1 MKKIIFI
8 CFSLLLALT
17 GGCSMNDNDT
27 NTTNDNKTEAV
38 KPKDMDPKD
47 LPQVPAFQDEKT
59 REYMVSTKEEEPGY
73 YLLESKLKGF
83 RMLFPEDAEYLSRR
97 SSLTGKNKESIG
109 FNSYDK
115 DTNVMFD
122 GHVTYY
128 KEESFVNEPE
138 TMLDI
143 VSGKND
149 YKGEYKKSSKK
160 KTDIYFAKKKDIF
173 DDIDRKYNDS
183 YSYFGY
189 VKSTEEDNLGVEYA
203 FTFGCK
209 NENQPCSLDEEKA
222 KNKVEKLINSINF
235 LLNKKNK

>member
-1 MKKIIFI
+1 
-8 CFSLLLALT
+8 
-17 GGCSMNDNDT
+17 MNDNDK
-27 NTTNDNKTEAV
+27 NSTNDNKTEAV

-83 RMLFPEDAEYLSRR
+83 RMLFPEDGKYLSRR

-128 KEESFVNEPE
+128 KEESFANEPK

-143 VSGKND
+143 VSGKMIIKANT
-149 YKGEYKKSSKK
+149 KSSKK
-160 KTDIYFAKKKDIF
+160 KTDIYTAKKKDIF
-173 DDIDRKYNDS
+173 DDIDRKYNYS

-203 FTFGCK
+203 FTLGCK

-222 KNKVEKLINSINF
+222 KNKVEKLINSITF
-235 LLNKKNK
+235 LIDKKEK

>member
-1 MKKIIFI
+1 MKKIILI
-8 CFSLLLALT
+8 CFSLILALT
-17 GGCSMNDNDT
+17 GGCSMNDNDKI
-27 NTTNDNKTEAV
+27 TTNDNKTEVV
-38 KPKDMDPKD
+38 KPKD

-59 REYMVSTKEEEPGY
+59 REYMMSTKEVAPGY
-73 YLLESKLKGF
+73 YVLESKLKGF
-83 RMLFPEDAEYLSRR
+83 RMLFPEDAKYLERR
-97 SSLTGKNKESIG
+97 SSLTGSNKESIA

-128 KEESFVNEPE
+128 KEESFLNEPE

-149 YKGEYKKSSKK
+149 YKGEYKKSSNKN
-160 KTDIYFAKKKDIF
+160 TDIYFAKKKDIF
-173 DDIDRKYNDS
+173 EDIERKYNDL

-189 VKSTEEDNLGVEYA
+189 VKSTEKDNLGVEYA
-203 FTFGCK
+203 FFFGCK

-222 KNKVEKLINSINF
+222 KNKVEKLIHSITF
-235 LLNKKNK
+235 LIDKKVK

>member
-8 CFSLLLALT
+8 CFSLLALT
-17 GGCSMNDNDT
+17 AGCSMSDNEKSSINDD
-27 NTTNDNKTEAV
+27 KTEAV

-59 REYMVSTKEEEPGY
+59 REYIVSTKEAEPGY
-73 YLLESKLKGF
+73 YLLESKLKEF
-83 RMLFPEDAEYLSRR
+83 RMLFPENAKYLARR

-128 KEESFVNEPE
+128 KEESFVNESE

-160 KTDIYFAKKKDIF
+160 NKDIYFAKKKDIF

-209 NENQPCSLDEEKA
+209 NEIQPCSLDEEKA

-235 LLNKKNK
+235 LLNKQNK

>member
-1 MKKIIFI
+1 MKKIILI

-17 GGCSMNDNDT
+17 GGCSMNDNDK

-38 KPKDMDPKD
+38 KPKDMDPQD

-59 REYMVSTKEEEPGY
+59 REYMVSTKEEERGY
-73 YLLESKLKGF
+73 YLLESKLRGF
-83 RMLFPEDAEYLSRR
+83 RMLFPEDAKYLSRR
-97 SSLTGKNKESIG
+97 SSLTGKHKESIA

-128 KEESFVNEPE
+128 KEESFLDEPE

-149 YKGEYKKSSKK
+149 YKGEYKKSSNKNK
-160 KTDIYFAKKKDIF
+160 DIYFGKKKDIF
-173 DDIDRKYNDS
+173 ENIDRKYNDS

-189 VKSTEEDNLGVEYA
+189 VKSLEEDNLGVEYA

-209 NENQPCSLDEEKA
+209 NENQPCFLEEEKA
-222 KNKVEKLINSINF
+222 KNKVEKLIHSISF
-235 LLNKKNK
+235 LIDKKDK

>member
-1 MKKIIFI
+1 MKKIILI
-8 CFSLLLALT
+8 SFSLLLALT
-17 GGCSMNDNDT
+17 GGCS
-27 NTTNDNKTEAV
+27 TNDNETNSTEDYKTKAV

-83 RMLFPEDAEYLSRR
+83 RMLFPEDAKYLSRR

-109 FNSYDK
+109 FNSYEK

-149 YKGEYKKSSKK
+149 YKGEYKKSSNKN
-160 KTDIYFAKKKDIF
+160 TDIYFGKKKDIF
-173 DDIDRKYNDS
+173 ENIDRKYNDS

-189 VKSTEEDNLGVEYA
+189 VKSLE
-203 FTFGCK
+203 
-209 NENQPCSLDEEKA
+209 EEKA
-222 KNKVEKLINSINF
+222 KNKVEKLIHSISF
-235 LLNKKNK
+235 LIDKKDK

>member
-1 MKKIIFI
+1 MKKIILI

-17 GGCSMNDNDT
+17 GGCSMNDNDK

-38 KPKDMDPKD
+38 KPKDMDPQD
-47 LPQVPAFQDEKT
+47 LPQVPAFQDEKM
-59 REYMVSTKEEEPGY
+59 REYMVSTKEEERGY
-73 YLLESKLKGF
+73 YLLESKLRGF
-83 RMLFPEDAEYLSRR
+83 RMLFPEDAKYLSRR
-97 SSLTGKNKESIG
+97 SSLTGKHKESIA

-128 KEESFVNEPE
+128 KEESFLDEPE

-149 YKGEYKKSSKK
+149 YKGEYKKSSNKNK
-160 KTDIYFAKKKDIF
+160 DIYFGKKKDIF
-173 DDIDRKYNDS
+173 ENIDRKYNDS

-189 VKSTEEDNLGVEYA
+189 VKSLEEDNLGVEYA

-209 NENQPCSLDEEKA
+209 NENQPCFLEEEKA
-222 KNKVEKLINSINF
+222 KNKVEKLIHSISF
-235 LLNKKNK
+235 LIDKKDK

>member
-1 MKKIIFI
+1 MKKIILI

-17 GGCSMNDNDT
+17 GGCSMNDNDK
-27 NTTNDNKTEAV
+27 NTTNNNKTEAI

-47 LPQVPAFQDEKT
+47 LPQVPSFQDGKT
-59 REYMVSTKEEEPGY
+59 REYMVSTQEEKPGY
-73 YLLESKLKGF
+73 YVLESKLKGF
-83 RMLFPEDAEYLSRR
+83 RMLFPEEAKYLSRR
-97 SSLTGKNKESIG
+97 SSLTGKHKESIG

-138 TMLDI
+138 IMLDI

-149 YKGEYKKSSKK
+149 YKGEYKKSSNKNK
-160 KTDIYFAKKKDIF
+160 DIYFGKKKDIF
-173 DDIDRKYNDS
+173 ENIDRKYNDS

-189 VKSTEEDNLGVEYA
+189 VKSLEEDNLGVEYA

-209 NENQPCSLDEEKA
+209 NENQPCFLEEEKA
-222 KNKVEKLINSINF
+222 KNKVEKLIHSISF
-235 LLNKKNK
+235 LIDKKDK

>member
-8 CFSLLLALT
+8 CFSLLALT
-17 GGCSMNDNDT
+17 AGCSMSDNEKSSINDD
-27 NTTNDNKTEAV
+27 KTEAV

-59 REYMVSTKEEEPGY
+59 REYIVSTKEAEPGY
-73 YLLESKLKGF
+73 YLLESKLKEF
-83 RMLFPEDAEYLSRR
+83 RMLFPENAKYLARR

-128 KEESFVNEPE
+128 KEESFVNESE

-149 YKGEYKKSSKK
+149 YKCENKKSSKK
-160 KTDIYFAKKKDIF
+160 NKDIYFAKKKDIF

-209 NENQPCSLDEEKA
+209 NEIQPCSLDEEKA

>member
-1 MKKIIFI
+1 MKKIILI
-8 CFSLLLALT
+8 SFSLLLALT
-17 GGCSMNDNDT
+17 SGCSMNDNET
-27 NTTNDNKTEAV
+27 KAV
-38 KPKDMDPKD
+38 NPKD

-59 REYMVSTKEEEPGY
+59 REYMVSTKEAEPGY
-73 YLLESKLKGF
+73 YVLESKLKGF
-83 RMLFPEDAEYLSRR
+83 RMLFPEDAKYLERR

-128 KEESFVNEPE
+128 TEESFVNEPE

-149 YKGEYKKSSKK
+149 YKGKYKKSSNKN
-160 KTDIYFAKKKDIF
+160 TDVYFAKKKDIF
-173 DDIDRKYNDS
+173 ENIERKYNDS

-209 NENQPCSLDEEKA
+209 NENQSCYLDEGKA
-222 KNKVEKLINSINF
+222 KNKVEKLIHSITF
-235 LLNKKNK
+235 LIDKEKK

>member
-8 CFSLLLALT
+8 CFSLLALT
-17 GGCSMNDNDT
+17 AGCSMSDNEKSSINDD
-27 NTTNDNKTEAV
+27 KTEAV

-59 REYMVSTKEEEPGY
+59 REYIVSTKEAEPGY
-73 YLLESKLKGF
+73 YLLESKLKEF
-83 RMLFPEDAEYLSRR
+83 RMLFPENAKYLARR

-128 KEESFVNEPE
+128 KEESFVNESE

-160 KTDIYFAKKKDIF
+160 NKDIYFAKKKDIF

-209 NENQPCSLDEEKA
+209 NEIQPCSLDEEKA

>member
-1 MKKIIFI
+1 MKKTILIIFG
-8 CFSLLLALT
+8 LLLCLT
-17 GGCSMNDNDT
+17 SGCGMNDNDK
-27 NTTNDNKTEAV
+27 NTTNDNKTEVV

-73 YLLESKLKGF
+73 YVLESKLKGF
-83 RMLFPEDAEYLSRR
+83 RMLFPEEAKYLSRR
-97 SSLTGKNKESIG
+97 SSLTGKHKESIG

-138 TMLDI
+138 IMLDI

-149 YKGEYKKSSKK
+149 YKGEYKKSSNKNK
-160 KTDIYFAKKKDIF
+160 DIYFGKKKDIF
-173 DDIDRKYNDS
+173 ENIDRKYNDS

-189 VKSTEEDNLGVEYA
+189 VKSLEEDNLGVEYA

-209 NENQPCSLDEEKA
+209 NENQPCSLEEEKA
-222 KNKVEKLINSINF
+222 TNKVEKLIHSISF
-235 LLNKKNK
+235 LIDKKDK

>member
-17 GGCSMNDNDT
+17 GGCSMNDNDK

-38 KPKDMDPKD
+38 RPKDMDPKD

-138 TMLDI
+138 TI
-143 VSGKND
+143 PR
-149 YKGEYKKSSKK
+149 Y
-160 KTDIYFAKKKDIF
+160 
-173 DDIDRKYNDS
+173 
-183 YSYFGY
+183 
-189 VKSTEEDNLGVEYA
+189 
-203 FTFGCK
+203 C
-209 NENQPCSLDEEKA
+209 
-222 KNKVEKLINSINF
+222 
-235 LLNKKNK
+235 

>member
-8 CFSLLLALT
+8 CFSLLIALT
-17 GGCSMNDNDT
+17 GGCGMNDNDK

-138 TMLDI
+138 TMLAI

-189 VKSTEEDNLGVEYA
+189 VKSTEEDSLGVEYA